1 MALNLTKLVGNL
13 VEFHKKYQDIAHE
26 EVLDAVDTII
36 NFIDE
41 NSDLDDEPALAD
53 IIDER
58 YEENEDDLLD

>member
-1 MALNLTKLVGNL
+1 MALNLTKLVNNL
-13 VEFHKKYQDIAHE
+13 VEFHKKYQDLANE

-41 NSDLDDEPALAD
+41 NDDLDEEETALAD

-58 YEENEDDLLD
+58 YEDGDINLD